1 MNRNYRSDSEE
12 GAANKIGGVINQVKG
27 NVKEAVGDIIGSP
40 ETRRQGAR
48 DRIKG
53 RMQEEYGDLK
63 EKESRIENDLDDLES
78 GRI

>member
-1 MNRNYRSDSEE
+1 MNRNGRSDSEE
-12 GAANKIGGVINQVKG
+12 GAAHKIGGVINQVKG
-27 NVKEAVGDIIGSP
+27 NVKEAWGDIVGSP
-40 ETRRQGAR
+40 EHRREGAR

-63 EKESRIENDLDDLES
+63 EKESRIEKDLDDLNS

>member
-1 MNRNYRSDSEE
+1 MNRNDRSDSEE
-12 GAANKIGGVINQVKG
+12 AAANKIGGVINQVKG
-27 NVKEAVGDIIGSP
+27 NVKEAVGDILGNP

-63 EKESRIENDLDDLES
+63 EKESRIEKDLDDLNS